1 METTNDNFPKQK
13 QMKKGAFGV
22 IVILAGLLL
31 LAFNFDILSG
41 DLRHVIFSWQMLLI
55 TIGLVSLFTSESR
68 TPGLILVFIGGFF
81 IIPEIFDF
89 HISFIKLFWPMLLIG
104 IGVLILFRKGFL
116 SDHHRSRRVISDTG
130 HVEEGYLNETNIFS
144 GSKHKIVH
152 QVFKG
157 GRVSNI
163 FGGTEI
169 DLTQATLGEG
179 RNELVID
186 CIFGGVTVIVP
197 SDWKVV
203 LNISSILGGFSD
215 KRTYIKESFDPS
227 RMLVIRGSAI
237 FGGGEIKSY

>member
-1 METTNDNFPKQK
+1 METANENFPRQK

-41 DLRHVIFSWQMLLI
+41 DFRHVIFSWQMLLI
-55 TIGLVSLFTSESR
+55 VIGLVSLFTSESR

-89 HISFIKLFWPMLLIG
+89 HISFIKLFWPLLLIG

-116 SDHHRSRRVISDTG
+116 SDRWHSRRVMADTSNMA
-130 HVEEGYLNETNIFS
+130 EGYLNETNIFS
-144 GSKHKIVH
+144 GSKHRIVN

-157 GRVSNI
+157 GKISNI

-186 CIFGGVTVIVP
+186 CVFGGVTVIVP

-203 LNISSILGGFSD
+203 LNISSIMGGFSD
-215 KRTYIKESFDPS
+215 KRTYIKESFDPG